1 MPGSLVLPPIII
13 TGREQIYGP
22 GGGGGY
28 DPNAD
33 LSYNLA
39 ILQQPDAL
47 QSLTKQHLRGRV
59 YSSLRAIESK
69 LKAFFSAKLATVS
82 TDTESELQAAG
93 VRNEA
98 TYQTSVE
105 TENAKRTVDGLIQTK
120 NALLGAYQA
129 LALVYS
135 GSDPLTLTDA
145 QKLQIVAREMGWNL
159 GQYPALG
166 KAQQDSFGDSYSAAY
181 QARILAEA
189 IAILNRK
196 SAALAA
202 RLAQVQAAEAE
213 ARRVAAEQEARRLAE
228 IKRQAEEQARL
239 AEAKRQAEEQ
249 ARLAEA
255 KRKAEEQAR
264 LAAEEAIRAANTFR
278 VPVAGNKAQL
288 SAVAGSIGLATGS
301 KFTLDAAIQGA
312 IKLLQAAA
320 GVVLDRATGVGI
332 GLLVYSPSLGNSDRF
347 PSTSLTVPA
356 SSLAPNLPQN
366 LAAIAAAGGTVDL
379 PYRVVGSRTQYSVV
393 KTGSAGGLSPKVKV
407 RMLTLNP
414 ARSAYTFTSAD
425 TPPITLSFPIAS
437 PGNSSTG
444 TPAKPVDVP
453 VYNGVTLTPVQVE
466 GEVFPALNPLDIH
479 DGIYVFPADSG
490 LAPLYGVFSS
500 PYDGATTVGVHSGRK
515 YNPTKAGGPVREL
528 DWKSASVTQ
537 AGLAQVKLHTGRF
550 APSDANNVMIDR
562 LEKILR
568 GEIPVTDTD
577 KRFYT
582 HEVRELERYRALGVK
597 DGHED
602 RSVWNDAHT
611 ATLEDYS
618 INERTNPLYTQEAK
632 EAGDRQEYREAM
644 RNLK

>member
-1 MPGSLVLPPIII
+1 MPGSIVLPPIII

-33 LSYNLA
+33 LSYNLS

-47 QSLTKQHLRGRV
+47 QSLTKQNLRGRI
-59 YSSLRAIESK
+59 YSSLLSIRSK
-69 LKAFFSAKLATVS
+69 LQTFFSAKLATIS
-82 TDTESELQAAG
+82 ADTESEMQAAG

-98 TYQTSVE
+98 SYQTSTD
-105 TENAKRTVDGLIQTK
+105 TENAKRTVDGLIQLK
-120 NALLGAYQA
+120 SAQFSAYQA
-129 LALVYS
+129 LALGYS

-145 QKLQIVAREMGWNL
+145 QLGQIVAREMGWNL

-166 KAQQDSFGDSYSAAY
+166 KAQQDRFGDSYSAAY
-181 QARILAEA
+181 QAKILAEA

-228 IKRQAEEQARL
+228 IKRQAEEHARL
-239 AEAKRQAEEQ
+239 AEARRQAEEQ
-249 ARLAEA
+249 ARQAEA
-255 KRKAEEQAR
+255 TRKAEEQAR

-288 SAVAGSIGLATGS
+288 SAVAGSIALATGS
-301 KFTLDAAIQGA
+301 KFSLDAAIQGA

-356 SSLAPNLPQN
+356 GSLTPNLPQN
-366 LAAIAAAGGTVDL
+366 LAAIAAAGGTVDM

-393 KTGSAGGLSPKVKV
+393 KTSSAGGLSPKVKV
-407 RMLTLNP
+407 RLLTLNT
-414 ARSAYTFTSAD
+414 ARNAYTFTSAD
-425 TPPITLSFPIAS
+425 TPPITLSFPIAA

-453 VYNGVTLTPVQVE
+453 VYTGVTLTPIQVE
-466 GEVFPALNPLDIH
+466 GEVFPAVNPLDIH

-490 LAPLYGVFSS
+490 LAPLYGVYNS
-500 PYDGATTVGVHSGRK
+500 PYEGATTVGVHSGRK
-515 YNPTKAGGPVREL
+515 YNPAKAGGPVREL

-537 AGLAQVKLHTGRF
+537 AGVALVKLHTGRF
-550 APSDANNVMIDR
+550 APSDANSIMIAR

-568 GEIPVTDTD
+568 GELQVTDTD

-582 HEVRELERYRALGVK
+582 HEIRELERYRALGVK
-597 DGHED
+597 DGRED
-602 RSVWNDAHT
+602 HSVWNDAHT
-611 ATLEDYS
+611 ATLEDYG
-618 INERTNPLYTQEAK
+618 INERTDSLYTQQAK
-632 EAGDRQEYREAM
+632 EAGEQQEYKEAM
-644 RNLK
+644 RDLK

>member
-1 MPGSLVLPPIII
+1 MPGSIVLPPLIISD
-13 TGREQIYGP
+13 REQTYGP
-22 GGGGGY
+22 VGGGGY
-28 DPNAD
+28 DANAD

-39 ILQQPDAL
+39 ILKQPDAL
-47 QSLTKQHLRGRV
+47 QSLTKQNLRGRV
-59 YSSLRAIESK
+59 VGSLEVIENK

-82 TDTESELQAAG
+82 ADTESELQAAG

-98 TYQTSVE
+98 TYQTSSD
-105 TENAKRTVDGLIQTK
+105 TENAKRTVDGLIQQK
-120 NALLGAYQA
+120 NALLGASQSLA
-129 LALVYS
+129 LAYS

-145 QKLQIVAREMGWNL
+145 ERGQIVVREMGWTL
-159 GQYPALG
+159 SQYPAL
-166 KAQQDSFGDSYSAAY
+166 ARSQQDRYGDSYSAAY

-202 RLAQVQAAEAE
+202 RQAQLQAAEAE
-213 ARRVAAEQEARRLAE
+213 ARRLAE
-228 IKRQAEEQARL
+228 VQRQAQ
-239 AEAKRQAEEQ
+239 EQ

-264 LAAEEAIRAANTFR
+264 LAAEEATRAANTFR

-347 PSTSLTVPA
+347 PPTSLTVPA
-356 SSLAPNLPQN
+356 GNLAPNLPPN
-366 LAAIAAAGGTVDL
+366 LAAIAAAGGTVDM
-379 PYRVVGSRTQYSVV
+379 PYRMVGSRTQYSLV

-407 RMLTLNP
+407 RQLSLNA
-414 ARSAYTFTSAD
+414 ARNAYTFTSAD
-425 TPPITLSFPIAS
+425 TPPITLSFPIAA

-453 VYNGVTLTPVQVE
+453 VYTGVTLTPIQVE

-490 LAPLYGVFSS
+490 LAPLYGVYSS
-500 PYDGATTVGVHSGRK
+500 PYEGATTVGVHSGRK
-515 YNPTKAGGPVREL
+515 YNPAKAGGPVRQL
-528 DWKSASVTQ
+528 DWKSASITS
-537 AGLAQVKLHTGRF
+537 AGIAQVKLHTGRF
-550 APSDANNVMIDR
+550 APSDANNIMIAR

-568 GEIPVTDTD
+568 GELQVTDTD

-582 HEVRELERYRALGVK
+582 HEIRELERYRALGVK

-602 RSVWNDAHT
+602 LSVWNDAHT
-611 ATLEDYS
+611 ATLEDYG
-618 INERTNPLYTQEAK
+618 INERTDSLYTQQAK
-632 EAGDRQEYREAM
+632 EAGEQQEYKEAM
-644 RNLK
+644 RDFK